1 MRKFRDTI
9 LLTLPLITT
18 IAAPPSALAQQQPSC
33 TGICALQAADQEAL
47 LAPFNSLPATA
58 QGRAVLD
65 ANLAKQVEIYL
76 NSTQAEK
83 IAAGTVLILPAV
95 PANVLLRA
103 FPGNPAYG
111 YNAQGIPTAPTLP
124 PSILKM
130 EAAIIGSNQIVAMK
144 PYFGT
149 TDVYGNAYGYLP
161 GQTDSY
167 GNPPPYQVS
176 AAILNNPFTP
186 QNSSYLAWQ
195 NQQTPGA
202 YKINWVLGDS
212 NVGDFPS
219 AHTMLA
225 TSNAVPFAIL
235 APGYYQQFVMAAAQ
249 FSYDLNVYAAHYP
262 LDVIG
267 GRVMATYVT
276 ANMLAGNPLYASAD
290 FNTTLLPSL
299 RNDMQTYLGGGG
311 SSPYAAA
318 CANLVACLSGGVI
331 PTATSYQQQAQAYRH
346 FLTYD
351 LPSVGPTDLAPVV
364 PAEAHYLIATRYPY
378 LTTAQLD
385 EILATTE
392 LPSGGP
398 LDNGTGWAR
407 LNLYAAGGGYGAF
420 RSNVTVTMDASQGGL
435 NAFDVWSNDISGP
448 GGLTLAGTGTL
459 VLAGANTYTGGT
471 RVQSGSTLGLS
482 GSLLGPLWVASGAS
496 FVVGRTGTFTGA
508 LSNDG
513 TVYNAGVVDGS
524 FSGSGAFTNAGWLGG
539 TGTFGSLDLRGG
551 SIVSPGHSVG
561 TIQVSGNLS
570 VSAGAAYFAQVE
582 GSTADLIQVGGTA
595 NLSGGTVIAGLI
607 GHSPILGQAYP
618 ILTAAGGI
626 TGSFASAVTDDLP
639 FLAASLNTSANAV
652 TLTLTRNAVP
662 FASLATGANQAAV
675 ANALDAG
682 PAASGLGLLIAT
694 QSTAGAPR
702 AFDAL
707 SGEVHAS
714 AQSALLDDSLL
725 LREAVL
731 GRMRQSGVTDTVL
744 ATGPSVWAQGIGT
757 WGRNGSDG
765 NAAEATSSV
774 AGFVSGVDYRFGAGW
789 QVGLAGGTTSST
801 VTVRDRASS
810 ADIDTAHL
818 AGYASGE
825 AGPWRL
831 RAAAAASFSTLSTS
845 RSVSFPGVTDIAGAR
860 YDATT
865 AQAFGEIG
873 YRVPVG
879 QAVAEPFGG
888 LALVHL
894 HRDAF
899 TEGGGI
905 TALAGTSRN
914 DDLSFSTLG
923 GRLTTSFTLS
933 PGVVAMPRLA
943 ASWQHAFGATAP
955 IADLAFRSTGEPFAV
970 AGVPLDRDTALV
982 ECGFDLQLGPQARAG
997 LSYAAQRGERGRRDQ
1012 VRGLLSWQF

>member
-1 MRKFRDTI
+1 MGNFKNLI
-9 LLTLPLITT
+9 LRAALVIALGVVV
-18 IAAPPSALAQQQPSC
+18 AAPRMAVAQNCNSLCLQ
-33 TGICALQAADQEAL
+33 QAADQEAL
-47 LAPFNSLPATA
+47 LAQFNTLLSSAE
-58 QGRAVLD
+58 GRALLD
-65 ANLAKQVEIYL
+65 ANLRKQNEIYL
-76 NSTQAEK
+76 NSSQADK
-83 IAAGTVLILPAV
+83 VASATILIIPAV
-95 PANVLLRA
+95 PANVLIRA
-103 FPGNPAYG
+103 FPGNPAYY
-111 YNAQGIPTAPTLP
+111 YNPQGLPTITPLP
-124 PSILKM
+124 HQIEAM
-130 EAAIIGSNQIVAMK
+130 ELEIIANNQIVPMK
-144 PYFGT
+144 SFFGA
-149 TDVYGNAYGYLP
+149 TDIYGRAYGYLP
-161 GQTDSY
+161 GQSDSV

-176 AAILNNPFTP
+176 AEILSHPFTP

-202 YKINWVLGDS
+202 YNVNWVLGNS
-212 NVGDFPS
+212 KVGDFPS
-219 AHTMLA
+219 AHTILA
-225 TSNAVPFAIL
+225 TANAIPFAIL
-235 APGYYQQFVMAAAQ
+235 APGYYQQFALSLVD
-249 FSYDLNVYAAHYP
+249 FSYDLNVFAVHYP

-267 GRVMATYVT
+267 GRISATYVI
-276 ANMLAGNPLYASAD
+276 ANMLAGNPLYPSAL
-290 FNTTLLPSL
+290 FNTGTLAGLSTA
-299 RNDMQTYLGGGG
+299 MQSYLGGGG

-318 CANLVACLSGGVI
+318 CVDLIACLSSGVI
-331 PTATSYQQQAQAYRH
+331 PTASTYAQQASAYLQ
-346 FLTYD
+346 FMTYG
-351 LPSVGPTDLAPVV
+351 LPSVGRTDLPPVV

-378 LTTAQLD
+378 LTTDQLN
-385 EILATTE
+385 EILYTTE
-392 LPSGGP
+392 TASGVP
-398 LDNGTGWAR
+398 LDNGSGWAR
-407 LNLYAAGGGYGAF
+407 INLYAAAGGYGAF
-420 RSNVTVTMDASQGGL
+420 RSNITVTMDASRGGL

-459 VLAGANTYTGGT
+459 VLAGTNTYTGGT

-496 FVVGRTGTFTGA
+496 FVVGRSGTFTGA
-508 LSNDG
+508 LNNDG

-524 FSGSGAFTNAGWLGG
+524 FTGSGAFTNAGWLGG

-561 TIQVSGNLS
+561 TIQVTGNLS
-570 VSAGAAYFAQVE
+570 VSAGAAYVAQVE
-582 GSTADLIQVGGTA
+582 GATADLIQVGGTA
-595 NLSGGTVIAGLI
+595 NLSGGTVIASLI

-626 TGSFASAVTDDLP
+626 TGSFASAVTADLP
-639 FLAASLNTSANAV
+639 FLAASLNTTANTV
-652 TLTLTRNAVP
+652 TLTLNRNAVP
-662 FASLATGANQAAV
+662 FASLATSANQAAV

-682 PAASGLGLLIAT
+682 SAANGLGLLIAT

-714 AQSALLDDSLL
+714 AQSALLDDSLI

-731 GRMRQSGVTDTVL
+731 GRMRQSTTADAVQ
-744 ATGPSVWAQGIGT
+744 ATGANIWAQGVGM

-765 NAAEATSSV
+765 NAAEASRSV
-774 AGFVSGVDYRFGAGW
+774 AGFFSGVDYRFGSGW
-789 QVGLAGGTTSST
+789 QVGLAGGSTGST
-801 VTVRDRASS
+801 VTVRDRVSS

-831 RAAAAASFSTLSTS
+831 RAAASASFSTLSTS

-873 YRVPVG
+873 YRVAVG

-894 HRDAF
+894 HRDGF

-905 TALAGTSRN
+905 TALTGTSRN
-914 DDLSFSTLG
+914 DDIGYSTLG

-933 PGVVAMPRLA
+933 PGLVAMPRLA

-955 IADLAFRSTGEPFAV
+955 IAELAFRSTGEPFAV

-982 ECGFDLQLGPQARAG
+982 ECGLDLQLGPQARAG
-997 LSYAAQRGERGRRDQ
+997 LSYGAQRGERVRRDQ
-1012 VRGLLSWQF
+1012 VRGQLSWQF

>member
-18 IAAPPSALAQQQPSC
+18 ITAPPPALAQQQPSC

-47 LAPFNSLPATA
+47 LAPFNSLPSTA

-267 GRVMATYVT
+267 GRIMATYVT

-318 CANLVACLSGGVI
+318 CANLVACLSSGVI

-385 EILATTE
+385 EILASTE
-392 LPSGGP
+392 LPSGGRSTTAP
-398 LDNGTGWAR
+398 
-407 LNLYAAGGGYGAF
+407 AG
-420 RSNVTVTMDASQGGL
+420 R
-435 NAFDVWSNDISGP
+435 
-448 GGLTLAGTGTL
+448 
-459 VLAGANTYTGGT
+459 
-471 RVQSGSTLGLS
+471 
-482 GSLLGPLWVASGAS
+482 
-496 FVVGRTGTFTGA
+496 
-508 LSNDG
+508 
-513 TVYNAGVVDGS
+513 
-524 FSGSGAFTNAGWLGG
+524 
-539 TGTFGSLDLRGG
+539 
-551 SIVSPGHSVG
+551 
-561 TIQVSGNLS
+561 
-570 VSAGAAYFAQVE
+570 
-582 GSTADLIQVGGTA
+582 
-595 NLSGGTVIAGLI
+595 GLI
-607 GHSPILGQAYP
+607 CM
-618 ILTAAGGI
+618 
-626 TGSFASAVTDDLP
+626 
-639 FLAASLNTSANAV
+639 
-652 TLTLTRNAVP
+652 RR
-662 FASLATGANQAAV
+662 AV
-675 ANALDAG
+675 A
-682 PAASGLGLLIAT
+682 
-694 QSTAGAPR
+694 TAR
-702 AFDAL
+702 
-707 SGEVHAS
+707 S
-714 AQSALLDDSLL
+714 A
-725 LREAVL
+725 
-731 GRMRQSGVTDTVL
+731 
-744 ATGPSVWAQGIGT
+744 
-757 WGRNGSDG
+757 
-765 NAAEATSSV
+765 ATS
-774 AGFVSGVDYRFGAGW
+774 
-789 QVGLAGGTTSST
+789 
-801 VTVRDRASS
+801 
-810 ADIDTAHL
+810 
-818 AGYASGE
+818 
-825 AGPWRL
+825 P
-831 RAAAAASFSTLSTS
+831 
-845 RSVSFPGVTDIAGAR
+845 
-860 YDATT
+860 
-865 AQAFGEIG
+865 
-873 YRVPVG
+873 
-879 QAVAEPFGG
+879 
-888 LALVHL
+888 
-894 HRDAF
+894 
-899 TEGGGI
+899 
-905 TALAGTSRN
+905 
-914 DDLSFSTLG
+914 
-923 GRLTTSFTLS
+923 
-933 PGVVAMPRLA
+933 
-943 ASWQHAFGATAP
+943 
-955 IADLAFRSTGEPFAV
+955 
-970 AGVPLDRDTALV
+970 
-982 ECGFDLQLGPQARAG
+982 
-997 LSYAAQRGERGRRDQ
+997 
-1012 VRGLLSWQF
+1012 